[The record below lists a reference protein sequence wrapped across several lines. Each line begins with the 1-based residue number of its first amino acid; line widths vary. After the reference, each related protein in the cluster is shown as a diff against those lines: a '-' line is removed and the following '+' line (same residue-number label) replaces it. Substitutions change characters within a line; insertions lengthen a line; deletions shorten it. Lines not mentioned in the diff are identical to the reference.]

1 MKKIRV
7 FLFTTKQFSLKNCC
21 LKFNKHT
28 KKKKGK
34 NMDIVKKIMRKR
46 ARYYYVYVSH
56 TEGIFYGQFFGEIE
70 GGQKYYTE
78 WFDDMQQK

>member
-7 FLFTTKQFSLKNCC
+7 FFFTTKQFSLKNCC

-34 NMDIVKKIMRKR
+34 NMDTVKKLCEIARVIIMFMYPTLK
-46 ARYYYVYVSH
+46 
-56 TEGIFYGQFFGEIE
+56 EFYGQFFGEIK